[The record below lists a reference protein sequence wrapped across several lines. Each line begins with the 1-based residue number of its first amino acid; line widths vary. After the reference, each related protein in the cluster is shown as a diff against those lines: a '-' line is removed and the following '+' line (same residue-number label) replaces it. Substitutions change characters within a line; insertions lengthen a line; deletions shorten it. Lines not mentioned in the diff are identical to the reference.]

1 MINPL
6 IDLISTV
13 IQLYI
18 FVIFAW
24 VILSLLLHFDVVNR
38 RNRFVSQ
45 LNYALNR
52 LTSPVL
58 TPIRRKLPDLG
69 GIDLSPLI
77 VVLFLGFLD
86 NALRHYLYNL

>member
-1 MINPL
+1 MLNPF
-6 IDLISTV
+6 IDLISTL
-13 IQLYI
+13 IWLYNW
-18 FVIFAW
+18 VLFAW

-58 TPIRRKLPDLG
+58 VRVRRYMPDLG
-69 GIDLSPLI
+69 GIDLSPLV
-77 VVLFLGFLD
+77 VVLALGFID
-86 NALRHYLYNL
+86 NALRHYFYTY